1 MRKAFTVAEL
11 LLTMTIIGIIAIL
24 VLPSFLKDYHKKI
37 YTTRLKK
44 TYEVLFSAM
53 EQACIDNNVS
63 YFYQT
68 PYSKPNA
75 SDKQA
80 EFMNK
85 YFKEMENAS
94 SSGTSPFADKYKILS
109 NDSAS
114 ALSLPAGSAYA
125 RLKGGEAIS
134 LSCQTA
140 DSCTVIVDINSTEAP
155 NVGGRDLFKFNLDT
169 ANNKVSST
177 DDYNKCGTDVYGT
190 GCFSRIIRDNWVMN
204 Y

>member
-94 SSGTSPFADKYKILS
+94 SSGTSLFADKYKVL
-109 NDSAS
+109 
-114 ALSLPAGSAYA
+114 

>member
-1 MRKAFTVAEL
+1 MKKAFTVSEL
-11 LLTMTIIGIIAIL
+11 LITMTIIGVIAIL

-68 PYSKPNA
+68 PYSKPNDSA
-75 SDKQA
+75 KQV
-80 EFMNK
+80 EFINK
-85 YFKEMENAS
+85 YFKVIGNAQV
-94 SSGTSPFADKYKILS
+94 GDISPFATKYKILNS
-109 NDSAS
+109 NEESAF
-114 ALSLPAGSAYA
+114 SLTSGASA

-134 LSCQTA
+134 IACANAS
-140 DSCTVIVDINSTEAP
+140 SCTVIVDVNSTEAP
-155 NVGGRDLFKFNLDT
+155 NVGGRDLFTFSLDT
-169 ANNKVSST
+169 VNNKVSSN
-177 DDYNKCGTDVYGT
+177 DSYSQCGADIYGT